1 MIEDYKKYIEKYVA
15 LFKPVEY
22 EGLKLRPVLVEDAYI
37 FKDACDILMIEKNKI
52 PDIKVI
58 QASYLYFLF
67 SIILSQK
74 EVLDKFLTIANLC
87 FGIDFN
93 AKNMVD
99 GDFEPNELLI
109 KTTDTDTQIFFIN
122 GWDIAFE
129 IKGQSATLFIE
140 DKKITAQNFEELR
153 KIILFQNLYD
163 YDDMQMSDDFRR
175 VIEDY
180 YRIKNKGR
188 HIPNLEEKEMVVIVN
203 TSYTMETIKEIPLRT
218 FELLFNYSIGKVDYL
233 ATMPLLPNLK
243 EAPEHWV
250 YRHEKEKYAEIFSD
264 AQEMVN
270 KVTSI

>member
-1 MIEDYKKYIEKYVA
+1 MIEDYKIYIEKYVA
-15 LFKPVEY
+15 LCKPVEY
-22 EGLKLRPVLVEDAYI
+22 EGLRLNPILVEDAYA

-58 QASYLYFLF
+58 QSSYLYFLF
-67 SIILSQK
+67 SLILSQRG
-74 EVLDKFLTIANLC
+74 VLDKFLTIMNLC
-87 FGIDFN
+87 LGVDFN
-93 AKNMVD
+93 SKNMEQ
-99 GDFEPNELLI
+99 GDFEPNELLV
-109 KTTDTDTQIFFIN
+109 KETEANTQIFFVN

-129 IKGQSATLFIE
+129 INGQSATLFVE
-140 DKKITAQNFEELR
+140 DRKITAQNFEELR

-163 YDDMQMSDDFRR
+163 YDDIQMSDDFRR

-188 HIPNLEEKEMVVIVN
+188 HIPTLEEKEMVVIVN
-203 TSYTMETIKEIPLRT
+203 TSYTMETIKELPLRT

-250 YRHEKEKYAEIFSD
+250 YKREREKYAEIFSD

>member
-1 MIEDYKKYIEKYVA
+1 MIEDYKQYIEKYVA
-15 LFKPVEY
+15 FGRPVEY
-22 EGLKLRPVLVEDAYI
+22 EGLRLKPILLEDTYA
-37 FKDACDILMIEKNKI
+37 FKDACEIIMIEKNKI

-67 SIILSQK
+67 SLVLSQK
-74 EVLDKFLTIANLC
+74 EVLDKFLTLMNLC
-87 FGIDFN
+87 LGLDFHS
-93 AKNMVD
+93 KNMAD

-109 KTTDTDTQIFFIN
+109 QTTETNKQIFFVN

-129 IKGQSATLFIE
+129 INGQSATLFLE
-140 DKKITAQNFEELR
+140 DKKVTAQQFEELR

-163 YDDMQMSDDFRR
+163 YDDLQMSDDFRR

-188 HIPNLEEKEMVVIVN
+188 HMPTLEEKEMVVIVN
-203 TSYTMETIKEIPLRT
+203 TSYTMETI
-218 FELLFNYSIGKVDYL
+218 NYSIGKVDYL